1 MRNVC
6 AARTPKLPCPPQSY
20 FNFLQCSATFSYME
34 NRTGPNDEL
43 AQMLGRASQILR
55 SYAKTRV
62 CEYPFPNT
70 SQTWS
75 CPCISSSTR
84 QQPTFA
90 CSLGQQDVSSAASNS
105 AEKCI
110 SEQQLVCISLKLTGF
125 AVCSQLVPVGIILH
139 VLFDHQRA
147 VWTVKLFER
156 PQRGVNI
163 NPNNHKCQKMES
175 STQIRFK
182 RHHSSKARVELKQYI
197 CISASSSWPA
207 TCSLSSPPDLI
218 PKFVC

>member
-1 MRNVC
+1 MS
-6 AARTPKLPCPPQSY
+6 A
-20 FNFLQCSATFSYME
+20 LQ
-34 NRTGPNDEL
+34 L
-43 AQMLGRASQILR
+43 
-55 SYAKTRV
+55 
-62 CEYPFPNT
+62 
-70 SQTWS
+70 
-75 CPCISSSTR
+75 
-84 QQPTFA
+84 
-90 CSLGQQDVSSAASNS
+90 CSLQLCRKVHLRAA
-105 AEKCI
+105 AGVHFIETDRLC
-110 SEQQLVCISLKLTGF
+110 SLLTTC
-125 AVCSQLVPVGIILH
+125 ASRNHLH

-207 TCSLSSPPDLI
+207 TCSHLSSPPDLI
-218 PKFVC
+218 PKFVCWYFCNCNIATFATKMP

>member
-1 MRNVC
+1 MSVQRGHQSLLAHLNPISTSYN
-6 AARTPKLPCPPQSY
+6 ARPPSH
-20 FNFLQCSATFSYME
+20 TWK
-34 NRTGPNDEL
+34 T
-43 AQMLGRASQILR
+43 AQVPMMNLHKCLVVHLKS
-55 SYAKTRV
+55 RV

-207 TCSLSSPPDLI
+207 TCSHLSSPPDLI
-218 PKFVC
+218 PKIP